1 MKNLS
6 DLHSFKNNSKQ
17 GIKHYMRIV
26 TRPDFDGVV
35 CAALLYEAENVKVPV
50 KWVEPNDMQKGLVDV
65 HEGDII
71 ANLPYDERCTLW
83 FDHHHTNKIDKPF
96 NGAFK
101 IAPSAAG
108 IIFEYYKDKFKY
120 DYSELIKNTDKIDSA
135 DLSLDE
141 VLHPEKYDYVLLSMT
156 VLGCDEYD
164 ELYWNR
170 LVDLLRELEIYKV
183 LEDPEVK
190 ARCNSVVKRNKKYKK
205 ILQENTKII
214 KHLSITDFRS
224 FDKTPTG
231 NRFLVYSM
239 FPEAIVSAKIRY
251 DNDDKEKV
259 AISVGHNIF
268 NQNCN
273 VNVGLMLSRFEG
285 GGHRGAGSCRFH
297 VSKAKDYIPKIFDIL
312 LKNEDNED

>member
-1 MKNLS
+1 
-6 DLHSFKNNSKQ
+6 
-17 GIKHYMRIV
+17 MRIV

-50 KWVEPNDMQKGLVDV
+50 KWVEPNEMQKGLVDIQ
-65 HEGDII
+65 EGDIL
-71 ANLPYDERCTLW
+71 ANLPYDARCTLW
-83 FDHHHTNKIDKPF
+83 FDHHHTNRIDKLF
-96 NGAFK
+96 KGSFK

-108 IIFEYYKDKFKY
+108 IIFEYYKDRFKS
-120 DYSELIKNTDKIDSA
+120 DYSELIKATDKIDSA

-141 VLHPEKYDYVLLSMT
+141 VLYPEKYGYVLLSMT
-156 VLGCDEYD
+156 VLGHDEYD

-170 LVDLLRELEIYKV
+170 LVDLLREFEIDKV

-190 ARCNSVVKRNKKYKK
+190 ARCHAVVENNKKYKA
-205 ILQENTKII
+205 ILKENTKL
-214 KHLSITDFRS
+214 KGHMSITDFRS

-239 FPEAIVSAKIRY
+239 FPEAVVNVKIRY
-251 DNDDKEKV
+251 ANNDKEKV
-259 AISVGHNIF
+259 AVSAGHSIF
-268 NQNCN
+268 NRNCN
-273 VNVGLMLSRFEG
+273 VNVGLMLSKFEG

-297 VSKAKDYIPKIFDIL
+297 VSKAEDYIPKILDIL